1 MQAVLSLPSGKT
13 RKIDPPSPPLSKDE
27 VLNDIGRMMS
37 IGNQTLG
44 VSSVTVSY
52 LIHYDSLLQNA
63 TYIITKC
70 DSYFD
75 AKCDRSLLQNGS
87 GFLLQN
93 VTALI
98 KKCEFSQN
106 ATVLLRGRRGV
117 GWVGQYQFL
126 RKITTHLPYFHLL
139 TVFSHL
145 LTIPLLARRINQ
157 SHLLLEK

>member
-1 MQAVLSLPSGKT
+1 M
-13 RKIDPPSPPLSKDE
+13 
-27 VLNDIGRMMS
+27 
-37 IGNQTLG
+37 
-44 VSSVTVSY
+44 
-52 LIHYDSLLQNA
+52 HYYKMRQL
-63 TYIITKC
+63 
-70 DSYFD
+70 FD

-98 KKCEFSQN
+98 KKCEFSEN
-106 ATVLLRGRRGV
+106 PAILLRGRRGV
-117 GWVGQYQFL
+117 GLGGQYQFL

>member
-1 MQAVLSLPSGKT
+1 M
-13 RKIDPPSPPLSKDE
+13 RH
-27 VLNDIGRMMS
+27 
-37 IGNQTLG
+37 TLLQNA
-44 VSSVTVSY
+44 TT
-52 LIHYDSLLQNA
+52 LLQNA

-98 KKCEFSQN
+98 KKCEFSEN
-106 ATVLLRGRRGV
+106 AAILLRGRRGV
-117 GWVGQYQFL
+117 GWGGQYQFL
-126 RKITTHLPYFHLL
+126 RKITTHLPYIHLL

-157 SHLLLEK
+157 SHLLWEK

>member
-1 MQAVLSLPSGKT
+1 MQAVLSLLSGKT
-13 RKIDPPSPPLSKDE
+13 RKIAPPSPPLSKDE
-27 VLNDIGRMMS
+27 VLNDIGRNMS

-44 VSSVTVSY
+44 VTVSY

-70 DSYFD
+70 HSYFD

-98 KKCEFSQN
+98 KKCGFSEN
-106 ATVLLRGRRGV
+106 AAILLRGRRGV
-117 GWVGQYQFL
+117 GWGGQYQFL